1 MTTTTS
7 NVVLKLPNLS
17 HNTVSV
23 GFLGPKPLHLSSL
36 LSNFRTKLKLQSFSI
51 SRPTHFKVSQNSI
64 TTTEESLSSLTEN
77 DLLIVGPGVL
87 GRLVAKK
94 WRQVLFSCSFI
105 FIFIMIY
112 YWHCDYSCRKFR
124 VVKFMDRQ

>member
-1 MTTTTS
+1 MTTTTTS

-23 GFLGPKPLHLSSL
+23 SVSVGFLCPKPLHLSSL
-36 LSNFRTKLKLQSFSI
+36 HSNFRTKLKLPSFSI

-64 TTTEESLSSLTEN
+64 TTTEEESLSN

-87 GRLVAKK
+87 GRLVAQK
-94 WRQVLFSCSFI
+94 WRHVRTLFI
-105 FIFIMIY
+105 FFLLLCMIIHIFLV
-112 YWHCDYSCRKFR
+112 R
-124 VVKFMDRQ
+124 